1 MKWIGALLLIG
12 TATLAGFEWSSRL
25 TKRPK
30 HIRELKSALQI
41 LEAEIIYS
49 QVALFDAFLSVS
61 RKIPNPLRGFFASL
75 GKEMQGEA
83 VDFFTV
89 WERQVEVLIK
99 KSSMHETEKEIL
111 KQFGRTLGQHDM
123 SQQQKHI
130 QLTIVHLDRELEEA
144 IDNDRKYGK
153 VAKSLGILSGTI
165 IVLLLN

>member
-61 RKIPNPLRGFFASL
+61 RKIPNPLRGF
-75 GKEMQGEA
+75 
-83 VDFFTV
+83 
-89 WERQVEVLIK
+89 
-99 KSSMHETEKEIL
+99 
-111 KQFGRTLGQHDM
+111 
-123 SQQQKHI
+123 
-130 QLTIVHLDRELEEA
+130 
-144 IDNDRKYGK
+144 
-153 VAKSLGILSGTI
+153 
-165 IVLLLN
+165 LLL